1 MESWWVR
8 NRNAVTGE
16 AEALWFG
23 ASAKQKTIIVV
34 LLTLFAL
41 AGRVS
46 ARFF

>member
-23 ASAKQKTIIVV
+23 ASNKQKTIVVV
-34 LLTLFAL
+34 LMGLCVLL
-41 AGRVS
+41 GRVS
-46 ARFF
+46 ARLF